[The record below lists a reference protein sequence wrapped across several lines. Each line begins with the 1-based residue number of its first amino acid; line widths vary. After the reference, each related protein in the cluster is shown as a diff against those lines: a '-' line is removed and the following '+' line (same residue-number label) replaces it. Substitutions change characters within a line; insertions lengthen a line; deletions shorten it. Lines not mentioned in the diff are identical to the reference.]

1 MKILIVG
8 GVAGG
13 AGAAARLRRLSETDE
28 IIMFEK
34 TPYISYANCGLPYYI
49 GGVIKDR
56 EKLLVQTVE
65 GMSERF
71 NLDIRVNN
79 EVISINRGAKSIVV
93 KDLTTG
99 KDYTEHYDKLILSPG
114 AKAIIP
120 PIENINTVDNVFA
133 LKTIPDTDAVYNYI
147 NDNDV
152 KKAVVIGAGFIGVET
167 AENLIERGMDVTLI
181 DFMDQVIAGPADFEM
196 AQYLHQ
202 ELTSKGIKLIL
213 SDLVS
218 KISPDGKQVFTKNG
232 EVVDT
237 DMIIMSVG
245 ITPATDIAAA
255 ANLDLH
261 EKTKAILV
269 DDNFRTSDENIY
281 AVGDAIMQKN
291 ILGKDSLVPLAW
303 GANRQARQLADSIHG
318 KTIKK
323 DVVRGANV
331 LKVFGKTFAS
341 VGMTEKAAK
350 AEGLDFDVIYATRA
364 NHAGYYP
371 NSSPLVLKLVFN
383 NKTGEI
389 YGAQGVGN
397 DGVEKRIDII
407 STAMKFGGKV
417 TDLSSI
423 EICYA
428 PPFNSAKDPVNI
440 LGYIAENIMENTY
453 KNVQYYEIDKIVSE
467 GGTLIDVRKV
477 EEYEFGHIEN
487 SDILPLDEI
496 RANQD
501 MLPKDKN
508 APLYITCQIGHRAY
522 LAIQILKNLG
532 YTNLYNLTGG
542 YALYK
547 MANSVYQRKDKK
559 KMNIDVTDKV
569 LDCSGLQCPGP
580 IMATKKAW
588 MKWIMVIQSR

>member
-49 GGVIKDR
+49 GGVIKNR

-79 EVISINRGAKSIVV
+79 EVIKINRDTKSIVV

-99 KDYTEHYDKLILSPG
+99 KNYTEQYDKLILSPG

-120 PIENINTVDNVFA
+120 PIENVTNVDNVFT

-147 NDNDV
+147 NDNIV
-152 KKAVVIGAGFIGVET
+152 KKVVVIGGGFIGVET
-167 AENLIERGMDVTLI
+167 AENLIERGMNVTLI

-202 ELTSKGIKLIL
+202 ELTSKGVELIL

-218 KISPDGKQVFTKNG
+218 KISEDGKQVFTKNG
-232 EVVDT
+232 ITVDT
-237 DMIIMSVG
+237 DIIIMSVG
-245 ITPATDIAAA
+245 IAPATSIATDAG
-255 ANLDLH
+255 LDLH

-269 DDNFRTSDENIY
+269 DDNFITSDENIY

-291 ILGKDSLVPLAW
+291 ILGKESLIPLAW
-303 GANRQARQLADSIHG
+303 GANRQARQVADSIHG

-323 DVVRGANV
+323 DIVRGANV

-341 VGMTEKAAK
+341 VGMTEKAIK
-350 AEGLDFDVIYATRA
+350 AEGLNFDVIYATRA
-364 NHAGYYP
+364 NHAEYYP

-383 NKTGEI
+383 NKTGKI
-389 YGAQGVGN
+389 YGAQGIGN
-397 DGVEKRIDII
+397 DGVAKRIDII

-423 EICYA
+423 EVCYA

-440 LGYIAENIMENTY
+440 LGYIAENVMEGTY
-453 KNVQYYEIDKIVSE
+453 KNVQYYEIDKIVSD
-467 GGTLIDVRKV
+467 GGTLIDVRTV
-477 EEYEFGHIEN
+477 EEFEFGHIEN
-487 SDILPLDEI
+487 CSLLPLDEI
-496 RANQD
+496 RSNQD
-501 MLPKDKN
+501 KLPKDKN
-508 APLYITCQIGHRAY
+508 APLYITCQVGHRAY
-522 LAIQILKNLG
+522 LAIQILNNLG

-542 YALYK
+542 YGLYR
-547 MANSVYQRKDKK
+547 MANSEYQRKDQ
-559 KMNIDVTDKV
+559 MNMKIENAIKV
-569 LDCSGLQCPGP
+569 LDCSGVQCPGP
-580 IMATKKAW
+580 IMATKKNIDE
-588 MKWIMVIQSR
+588 M